1 MYSSSEPIDPSVL
14 RLVQQKSL
22 VRIVDDDETVA
33 KSYEFMLRCSG
44 WRCRIFNS
52 AEDYLASENVQIGC
66 LILDVRM
73 PGLSGLQLQQKL
85 EILEREIPIIFV
97 TGHGDVDMAVQA
109 MKDGAIDF
117 IQKPINE
124 ERLLSAVAKAV
135 RYDESHRGWTISAEE
150 EKKRYQTLT
159 AREKQILSLIAK
171 GLINKEV
178 SERLGL
184 SPRTIEVHRQKG
196 LHKLGVQTVSE
207 LVRLLSHI
215 EENALS

>member
-1 MYSSSEPIDPSVL
+1 MTTSNPII
-14 RLVQQKSL
+14 
-22 VRIVDDDETVA
+22 RIVDDEAVVRKALKFLLESEGWTVEA
-33 KSYEFMLRCSG
+33 YEKGSEFL
-44 WRCRIFNS
+44 I
-52 AEDYLASENVQIGC
+52 EDRPSLIGC
-66 LILDVRM
+66 LILDVAM
-73 PGLSGLQLQQKL
+73 PEMNGLELYRRLR
-85 EILEREIPIIFV
+85 ERNYEVPVIFL

-159 AREKQILSLIAK
+159 AREKQILSLI
-171 GLINKEV
+171 NKEV

>member
-1 MYSSSEPIDPSVL
+1 MTISNPII
-14 RLVQQKSL
+14 
-22 VRIVDDDETVA
+22 RIVDDEAVVRKALKFLLESEGWTVEA
-33 KSYEFMLRCSG
+33 YEKGSEFLV
-44 WRCRIFNS
+44 
-52 AEDYLASENVQIGC
+52 EDRPSLIGC
-66 LILDVRM
+66 LILDVAM
-73 PGLSGLQLQQKL
+73 PEMNGLELYHRLR
-85 EILEREIPIIFV
+85 ERKYEVPVIFL

-135 RYDESHRGWTISAEE
+135 RYDE
-150 EKKRYQTLT
+150 EKKRFQTLT
-159 AREKQILSLIAK
+159 SREKQILSLIAK

-215 EENALS
+215 EENALF

>member
-1 MYSSSEPIDPSVL
+1 MTTSNPII
-14 RLVQQKSL
+14 
-22 VRIVDDDETVA
+22 RIVDDEAVVRKALKFLLESEGWTVEA
-33 KSYEFMLRCSG
+33 YEKGSEFL
-44 WRCRIFNS
+44 I
-52 AEDYLASENVQIGC
+52 EDRPSLIGC
-66 LILDVRM
+66 LILDVAM
-73 PGLSGLQLQQKL
+73 PEMNGLELYRRLR
-85 EILEREIPIIFV
+85 ERNY
-97 TGHGDVDMAVQA
+97 MAVQA

>member
-1 MYSSSEPIDPSVL
+1 MKKMLDWLRSSPAIDPRSL
-14 RLVQQKSL
+14 RLPASAALDERPLSAQRMV
-22 VRIVDDDETVA
+22 VVDLET
-33 KSYEFMLRCSG
+33 
-44 WRCRIFNS
+44 
-52 AEDYLASENVQIGC
+52 
-66 LILDVRM
+66 
-73 PGLSGLQLQQKL
+73 SGLNLQRDQLL
-85 EILEREIPIIFV
+85 AI
-97 TGHGDVDMAVQA
+97 GAVVIE
-109 MKDGAIDF
+109 DGAIDF

-135 RYDESHRGWTISAEE
+135 RYDETHRGWTISEEE
-150 EKKRYQTLT
+150 EKKRFQTLT
-159 AREKQILSLIAK
+159 SREKQILSLIAK

-215 EENALS
+215 EENALF

>member
-1 MYSSSEPIDPSVL
+1 MTISNPII
-14 RLVQQKSL
+14 
-22 VRIVDDDETVA
+22 RIVDDEAVIRKA
-33 KSYEFMLRCSG
+33 LKFLLESEGWAVEAYEKGSEFLV
-44 WRCRIFNS
+44 
-52 AEDYLASENVQIGC
+52 EDRTSLIGC
-66 LILDVRM
+66 LILDVAM
-73 PGLSGLQLQQKL
+73 PEMNGLELYQRLR
-85 EILEREIPIIFV
+85 ERKYEVPVIFL
-97 TGHGDVDMAVQA
+97 TGHGDVDMAVQE

-135 RYDESHRGWTISAEE
+135 RYDETNRSWTISEEE
-150 EKKRYQTLT
+150 EKKRFQTLT
-159 AREKQILSLIAK
+159 SREKQILSLIAK

-215 EENALS
+215 EENALF

>member
-1 MYSSSEPIDPSVL
+1 MLQILVVEDEHSISNLIKVNLTRAGYACDCAYDGLAAVDMLDKKPYDLVL
-14 RLVQQKSL
+14 LDIML
-22 VRIVDDDETVA
+22 PGADGYEIMDDIA
-33 KSYEFMLRCSG
+33 
-44 WRCRIFNS
+44 
-52 AEDYLASENVQIGC
+52 
-66 LILDVRM
+66 
-73 PGLSGLQLQQKL
+73 PL
-85 EILEREIPIIFV
+85 EIPVIFL

>member
-1 MYSSSEPIDPSVL
+1 MNRILVVEDEKPILNLIRMNLLDAGYGCVCAENGL
-14 RLVQQKSL
+14 EAADILEQ
-22 VRIVDDDETVA
+22 ET
-33 KSYEFMLRCSG
+33 F
-44 WRCRIFNS
+44 
-52 AEDYLASENVQIGC
+52 DLA
-66 LILDVRM
+66 ILDIM
-73 PGLSGLQLQQKL
+73 LPGLNGYELL
-85 EILEREIPIIFV
+85 EYMRPMQIPVIFL

>member
-1 MYSSSEPIDPSVL
+1 M
-14 RLVQQKSL
+14 
-22 VRIVDDDETVA
+22 T
-33 KSYEFMLRCSG
+33 
-44 WRCRIFNS
+44 
-52 AEDYLASENVQIGC
+52 
-66 LILDVRM
+66 
-73 PGLSGLQLQQKL
+73 
-85 EILEREIPIIFV
+85 
-97 TGHGDVDMAVQA
+97 
-109 MKDGAIDF
+109 
-117 IQKPINE
+117 
-124 ERLLSAVAKAV
+124 KAT
-135 RYDESHRGWTISAEE
+135 EAGTISAEE

-215 EENALS
+215 EENALSLIFIRVLKYRSAQKFSYRISNLLRRAQMKKICIALVSALGLRSR

>member
-1 MYSSSEPIDPSVL
+1 MTTSNPII
-14 RLVQQKSL
+14 
-22 VRIVDDDETVA
+22 RIVDDEAVVLKALKFLLESEGWTVEA
-33 KSYEFMLRCSG
+33 YEKGSEFL
-44 WRCRIFNS
+44 I
-52 AEDYLASENVQIGC
+52 EDRPSLIGC
-66 LILDVRM
+66 LILDVAM
-73 PGLSGLQLQQKL
+73 PEMNGLELYRRLR
-85 EILEREIPIIFV
+85 ERNYEVPVIFL
-97 TGHGDVDMAVQA
+97 TGHGDVDMA
-109 MKDGAIDF
+109 DGAIDF

>member
-1 MYSSSEPIDPSVL
+1 MTTSNPII
-14 RLVQQKSL
+14 
-22 VRIVDDDETVA
+22 RIVDDEAVVRKALKFLLESEGWTVEA
-33 KSYEFMLRCSG
+33 YEKGSEFL
-44 WRCRIFNS
+44 I
-52 AEDYLASENVQIGC
+52 EDRPSLIGC
-66 LILDVRM
+66 LILDVAM
-73 PGLSGLQLQQKL
+73 PEMNGLELYRRLR
-85 EILEREIPIIFV
+85 ERNYEVPVIFL

-171 GLINKEV
+171 GLIKKLV
-178 SERLGL
+178 SASGSRRERSRFTAKKVCINWVFRR
-184 SPRTIEVHRQKG
+184 SPNSSGYCLISKKTHFLDIYQG
-196 LHKLGVQTVSE
+196 T
-207 LVRLLSHI
+207 
-215 EENALS
+215 

>member
-1 MYSSSEPIDPSVL
+1 MNGLELYHRL
-14 RLVQQKSL
+14 RERK
-22 VRIVDDDETVA
+22 
-33 KSYEFMLRCSG
+33 YEVPV
-44 WRCRIFNS
+44 IF
-52 AEDYLASENVQIGC
+52 L
-66 LILDVRM
+66 
-73 PGLSGLQLQQKL
+73 
-85 EILEREIPIIFV
+85 

-135 RYDESHRGWTISAEE
+135 RYDETHRGWTISEEE
-150 EKKRYQTLT
+150 EKKRFQTLT
-159 AREKQILSLIAK
+159 SREKQILSLIAK

-215 EENALS
+215 EENALF

>member
-1 MYSSSEPIDPSVL
+1 MTTSNPII
-14 RLVQQKSL
+14 
-22 VRIVDDDETVA
+22 RIVDDEAVVRKALKFLLESEGWTVEA
-33 KSYEFMLRCSG
+33 YEKGSEFL
-44 WRCRIFNS
+44 I
-52 AEDYLASENVQIGC
+52 EDRPSLIGC
-66 LILDVRM
+66 LILDVAM
-73 PGLSGLQLQQKL
+73 PEMNGLELYRRLR
-85 EILEREIPIIFV
+85 ERNYEVPVIFL

-124 ERLLSAVAKAV
+124 ERLLSAV

>member
-1 MYSSSEPIDPSVL
+1 MTTSNPII
-14 RLVQQKSL
+14 
-22 VRIVDDDETVA
+22 RIVDDEAVVRKALKFLLESEGWTVEA
-33 KSYEFMLRCSG
+33 YEKGSEFL
-44 WRCRIFNS
+44 I
-52 AEDYLASENVQIGC
+52 EDRPSLIGC
-66 LILDVRM
+66 LILDVAM
-73 PGLSGLQLQQKL
+73 PEMNGLELYRRLR
-85 EILEREIPIIFV
+85 ERNYEVPVIFL

-150 EKKRYQTLT
+150 EKKRYQTT

>member
-1 MYSSSEPIDPSVL
+1 MTTSNPII
-14 RLVQQKSL
+14 
-22 VRIVDDDETVA
+22 RIVDDEAVVRKALKFLLESEGWTVEA
-33 KSYEFMLRCSG
+33 YEKGSEFL
-44 WRCRIFNS
+44 I
-52 AEDYLASENVQIGC
+52 EDRPSLIGC
-66 LILDVRM
+66 LILDVAM
-73 PGLSGLQLQQKL
+73 PEMNGLELYHRLR
-85 EILEREIPIIFV
+85 ERKYEVPVIFL

-135 RYDESHRGWTISAEE
+135 RYDETPRGWTISEEE
-150 EKKRYQTLT
+150 EKKRFQTLT
-159 AREKQILSLIAK
+159 SREKQILSLIAK

-215 EENALS
+215 EENALF

>member
-1 MYSSSEPIDPSVL
+1 M
-14 RLVQQKSL
+14 
-22 VRIVDDDETVA
+22 
-33 KSYEFMLRCSG
+33 
-44 WRCRIFNS
+44 
-52 AEDYLASENVQIGC
+52 
-66 LILDVRM
+66 
-73 PGLSGLQLQQKL
+73 
-85 EILEREIPIIFV
+85 
-97 TGHGDVDMAVQA
+97 DMAVQA

-135 RYDESHRGWTISAEE
+135 RYDETHRSWTISEEE
-150 EKKRYQTLT
+150 EKKRFQTLT
-159 AREKQILSLIAK
+159 SREKQILSLIAK

-215 EENALS
+215 EENALF

>member
-1 MYSSSEPIDPSVL
+1 MTTSNPII
-14 RLVQQKSL
+14 
-22 VRIVDDDETVA
+22 RIVDDEAVVRKALKFLLESEGWTVEA
-33 KSYEFMLRCSG
+33 YEKGSEFL
-44 WRCRIFNS
+44 I
-52 AEDYLASENVQIGC
+52 EDRPSLIGC
-66 LILDVRM
+66 LILDVAM
-73 PGLSGLQLQQKL
+73 PEMNGLELYRRLR
-85 EILEREIPIIFV
+85 ERNYEVPVIFL
-97 TGHGDVDMAVQA
+97 TGHGDVDMA
-109 MKDGAIDF
+109 DGAIDF